1 MVDEEPAG
9 GQTPE
14 RAERNPRQVR
24 ARRRRRRRQCGVVL
38 FLVAAVGVLVAA
50 YVGLASDDSSD
61 STGNSAIATLPT
73 TTTVVKPLGPYKVTT
88 GVHVRQG
95 AGTSFPTVGMIET
108 GHEVFVACYVDGE
121 AVDSPSGPIAQW
133 LRLTGF
139 GPRGYVTALY
149 VSTGDDLANDTIKP
163 CPDA

>member
-1 MVDEEPAG
+1 MVDEEPAD

-14 RAERNPRQVR
+14 PADRNPRQVR
-24 ARRRRRRRQCGVVL
+24 ARRRRRRRRFGVVL
-38 FLVAAVGVLVAA
+38 FLALAVAVFVAA
-50 YVGLASDDSSD
+50 YVGLASDDKSSD
-61 STGNSAIATLPT
+61 TANSVIATGPT

-88 GVHVRQG
+88 GVHVRGG
-95 AGTSFPTVGMIET
+95 AGTSFPTVGTIET

-121 AVDSPSGPIAQW
+121 VVDSPNGPISQW